1 MASPT
6 HPSSLRFG
14 TELEGQD
21 AALHRVAAGVKRS
34 FDLDLNAFFP
44 APGHLILVPCDVP
57 FDFVPCDVPL
67 PEMMNENG

>member
-6 HPSSLRFG
+6 HPRLLRFG
-14 TELEGQD
+14 TEVEGHD

-44 APGHLILVPCDVP
+44 TPGYLILCRAM
-57 FDFVPCDVPL
+57 CHCL
-67 PEMMNENG
+67 K